1 MSDNNLIKT
10 VLDAALLTG
19 LAASIGWIVKKAVKE
34 TFTANPSSNAMNYVK
49 FTVVMAAAI
58 AMKQYLEDQTI
69 LPKNVWVY
77 I

>member
-34 TFTANPSSNAMNYVK
+34 TFTADPSSNAMNY
-49 FTVVMAAAI
+49 VVMAAAI

-69 LPKNVWVY
+69 LPKNV
-77 I
+77 